1 MFIHKLFLYKK
12 RLICF
17 LILIKYKMEK
27 NYKKS
32 KQYLKDLGL
41 QDERD
46 PLYKIFDE
54 PELRQQDFAERAL
67 ILVKSPYLL
76 VSQQETLMTFLRYCK
91 SKGSPK
97 PVTYYNYVLSLKSF
111 GEVVKKP
118 FLEVNRDDVED
129 YFLNIKRVQKSKN
142 MYKPLKERSIICKNV
157 TLKVFYKWL
166 YLREKIE
173 FKGDFPE
180 LVIDLNTKVPR
191 KTLQTS
197 ELLTKREI
205 RKLIEACYKKRD
217 KAIIS
222 TLY

>member
-1 MFIHKLFLYKK
+1 
-12 RLICF
+12 
-17 LILIKYKMEK
+17 MEK

-97 PVTYYNYVLSLKSF
+97 PVTYYNYVLSLIFS
-111 GEVVKKP
+111 
-118 FLEVNRDDVED
+118 
-129 YFLNIKRVQKSKN
+129 
-142 MYKPLKERSIICKNV
+142 
-157 TLKVFYKWL
+157 
-166 YLREKIE
+166 
-173 FKGDFPE
+173 
-180 LVIDLNTKVPR
+180 
-191 KTLQTS
+191 
-197 ELLTKREI
+197 
-205 RKLIEACYKKRD
+205 LI
-217 KAIIS
+217 
-222 TLY
+222 L